1 MLMNRIRVS
10 TSDVNESHKG
20 IDNHYK
26 KATQDNCAMDKT
38 VYELSYHSCACPK
51 VLSGQISNPEQSEC
65 SRQSILYV
73 LSQLEPNSSFQV
85 EILESVLRGREHCKF
100 RITKQNQDSDSL

>member
-1 MLMNRIRVS
+1 M
-10 TSDVNESHKG
+10 H
-20 IDNHYK
+20 
-26 KATQDNCAMDKT
+26 KT

-85 EILESVLRGREHCKF
+85 EILESVLRGNEHCKF
-100 RITKQNQDSDSL
+100 RITKKIQDNEAEYRGIVILDEVCQGLCLRRH